1 MKTQNTPSHC
11 SLPAAPYRHGGA
23 WFNETLDVTLGGE
36 TRIFLSYNFWTF
48 HLPGEMCKGIFRETV
63 QSIYIYKVVT
73 WDKMHFLSITHFFKK
88 NTLFT
93 FWINNFF
100 FLFPFFWCVKTTCLC
115 TNIEMAITLFR
126 DL

>member
-1 MKTQNTPSHC
+1 MTYRQTHPVQNENREKPQPLIRASHT
-11 SLPAAPYRHGGA
+11 LQARGA

-48 HLPGEMCKGIFRETV
+48 HLPGEMCKGIFRETD

-93 FWINNFF
+93 FWINKIF
-100 FLFPFFWCVKTTCLC
+100 FLYFFCV
-115 TNIEMAITLFR
+115 
-126 DL
+126 